1 MRNHLD
7 IAIAHKINIRQ
18 KLRIIPNYTD
28 RIFQTPQHQH
38 QLLPLS
44 LWQNLQAPMQL
55 LQQPQLLLIKLPIQ
69 DLQILPL
76 RGILNLLRQ
85 RRHQRHPILPKVTFH
100 KGNGKPIRQ
109 IQQRQQP
116 LHRLIIRRF

>member
-18 KLRIIPNYTD
+18 KLRVITNYCD

-44 LWQNLQAPMQL
+44 LWQNLQAPMHL
-55 LQQPQLLLIKLPIQ
+55 LQQPQLLLSKLPIQ

-76 RGILNLLRQ
+76 RVIFNLLRQ
-85 RRHQRHPILPKVTFH
+85 RCHQRHPILPKVTFH

-109 IQQRQQP
+109 VQQRQQS
-116 LHRLIIRRF
+116 LHRLIIRSF